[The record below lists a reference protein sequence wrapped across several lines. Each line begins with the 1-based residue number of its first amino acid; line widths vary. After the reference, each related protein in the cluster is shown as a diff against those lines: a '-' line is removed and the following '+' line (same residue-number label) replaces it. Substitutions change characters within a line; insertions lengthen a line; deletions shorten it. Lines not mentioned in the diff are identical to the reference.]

1 MTLDL
6 PTTGP
11 SATVSSPPGVNF
23 RGVVASEWLKLT
35 SVRST
40 WVLAA
45 VTLLVSVAGA
55 LLQALAYTAS
65 PDRGDLGVD
74 ARHGTAA
81 VLTTGT
87 RGAQLVVVVLAVLA
101 VSAEYST
108 RSIMATFTAVPRRWP
123 SLAGKALVVASL
135 TAALGLVGAGL
146 DYLVT
151 LPMLSTTGLRV
162 PADQFLGRLVLAQVG
177 YLVAI
182 ALFALMVTAV
192 VRHAAAA
199 IALVLAVLLVLP
211 VVFSFPIPGL
221 HLTLTHFLL
230 PYGAGM
236 VTAALYDPAA
246 TTGLAGHL
254 AVALLWLGMTTLAAV
269 VTTQRRN
276 A

>member
-177 YLVAI
+177 YLIAI

-211 VVFSFPIPGL
+211 VVFSFLIPGL

-236 VTAALYDPAA
+236 VTAAPYDPAA

-254 AVALLWLGMTTLAAV
+254 AVGLLWLGMTILAAV